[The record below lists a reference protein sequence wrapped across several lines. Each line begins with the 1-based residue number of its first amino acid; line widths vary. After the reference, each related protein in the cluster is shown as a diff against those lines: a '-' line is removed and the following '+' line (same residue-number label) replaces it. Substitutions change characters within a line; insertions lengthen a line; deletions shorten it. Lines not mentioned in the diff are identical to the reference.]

1 MNEDKEKYFLGLD
14 REREKLAQREI
25 DLESSFATKRI
36 KWFYDYTKR
45 FIIGETS
52 SHITY
57 VVRIL
62 EDGLKALAYIPNI
75 MEDENP
81 ISVLGFINSYDHS
94 DATNACEWHLSEFEG
109 GLCVDMLKAKIEEKE
124 AQAKEIGDCLTYL
137 RSRLEITIT
146 AGQEQ

>member
-1 MNEDKEKYFLGLD
+1 MTKQDILGIGISVVVTTIVWLSGYVTGLEKGIKTSKEYIF
-14 REREKLAQREI
+14 EKVAKE
-25 DLESSFATKRI
+25 A
-36 KWFYDYTKR
+36 
-45 FIIGETS
+45 
-52 SHITY
+52 
-57 VVRIL
+57 VRTL

-109 GLCVDMLKAKIEEKE
+109 GRCVDMLKAKIEEKE

-137 RSRLEITIT
+137 RSRLAITMIDK
-146 AGQEQ
+146 QEQ